1 MISDCLN
8 SIAGD
13 NDTRKRLYEYEKG
26 KYNELN
32 NVILK
37 DNGNH
42 SLQLEVEKIKSV
54 MQDSIAGKKSPVIK
68 DDSPAS
74 QVPQLG
80 PSS

>member
-54 MQDSIAGKKSPVIK
+54 M
-68 DDSPAS
+68 
-74 QVPQLG
+74 
-80 PSS
+80 